1 MAKFT
6 KIAGVDVY
14 VEEAEPLI
22 EDGLKC
28 TVARKACL
36 LLLEYVASIIVRES
50 KAHFSVQCELVLVRT
65 YRMGG
70 KFRAIPDFALFR
82 KFRGY

>member
-6 KIAGVDVY
+6 KIAGVDVH
-14 VEEAEPLI
+14 VEEAGPLI

-36 LLLEYVASIIVRES
+36 LLLEYVASIIVRDS
-50 KAHFSVQCELVLVRT
+50 KAHLSVQCELVLV
-65 YRMGG
+65 YVYNNCG
-70 KFRAIPDFALFR
+70 
-82 KFRGY
+82 